1 MIEILEYAMPANVA
15 EAYALLAS
23 RKDATVIGGG
33 TFIRL
38 TAKKIGLA
46 VDLSRAGLDYIR
58 ETDSAF
64 EIGAMTTLRSLETH
78 EGLNLNFS
86 RIFANATGRIVGVQ
100 FRNLAT
106 VGGTVFGRYA
116 FSDLITALL
125 VLECN
130 VVLHQAGEMPLAA
143 FLASPRTGHEIL
155 EKISIRKT
163 SSKAAY
169 QAFRG
174 TAGSLPFLTAAV
186 SSSAAGFRIA
196 LGARPGQPVLA
207 ADAMAYLQSQAGGQ
221 DNPAIDKNAIA
232 VQAALRAAAE
242 TPFGDDRRASGA
254 YRRLLAQALVERAIL
269 EVLG

>member
-1 MIEILEYAMPANVA
+1 MIEILEYAKPDSVA
-15 EAYALLAS
+15 DAYALLSS
-23 RKDATVIGGG
+23 RKDAAVIGGG

-46 VDLSRAGLDYIR
+46 VDLSRSGLDFIR
-58 ETDSAF
+58 ETGSTF
-64 EIGAMTTLRSLETH
+64 EIGAMTTLRSLETDAQ
-78 EGLNLNFS
+78 LNLNYGH
-86 RIFANATGRIVGVQ
+86 IFANAVGRIVGVQ

-125 VLECN
+125 ALECT
-130 VVLHQAGEMPLAA
+130 VVLHQAGEMPLAG
-143 FLASPRTGHEIL
+143 FLTSPRTGHEIL
-155 EKISIRKT
+155 EKICLSKT
-163 SSKAAY
+163 APKTAY

-174 TAGSLPFLTAAV
+174 TAGSLPLLTAAV
-186 SSSAAGFRIA
+186 SAKPDGFRIA

-207 ADAMAYLQSQAGGQ
+207 PDAMAYLQSQIIGKDKQ
-221 DNPAIDKNAIA
+221 AIDKGAIA

-242 TPFGDDRRASGA
+242 TQFGDDRRASGA

-269 EVLG
+269 EVLE